1 MEEIG
6 ERGDKQIDYK
16 KKRNNELTETK
27 DKTKKGLRLNR
38 NAQKMENRRR
48 KMTKKH

>member
-16 KKRNNELTETK
+16 KKGNNELTETK

-38 NAQKMENRRR
+38 KAQKWKIEGER
-48 KMTKKH
+48 